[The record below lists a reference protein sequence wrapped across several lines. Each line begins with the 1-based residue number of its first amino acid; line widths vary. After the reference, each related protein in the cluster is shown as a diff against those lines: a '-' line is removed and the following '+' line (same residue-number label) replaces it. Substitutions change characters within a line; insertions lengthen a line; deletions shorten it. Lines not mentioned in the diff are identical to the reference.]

1 MCMIQSWSLS
11 FWVSNR
17 PFPTPIKNGGFLSI
31 AKPPS
36 WIGVRSGHL
45 YPLKEGPTLKPS
57 SSKLGTCE
65 GWNSFTMCCQ
75 SPFWNWHFR
84 TYVASTWAGLVNMN
98 YGVMVVI
105 VFFEAMTKLIC
116 FQIDFFIKH
125 NEEVATTLSM
135 HIEQCEQLSKW
146 T

>member
-1 MCMIQSWSLS
+1 
-11 FWVSNR
+11 
-17 PFPTPIKNGGFLSI
+17 
-31 AKPPS
+31 
-36 WIGVRSGHL
+36 
-45 YPLKEGPTLKPS
+45 
-57 SSKLGTCE
+57 
-65 GWNSFTMCCQ
+65 
-75 SPFWNWHFR
+75 
-84 TYVASTWAGLVNMN
+84 MN

-135 HIEQCEQLSKW
+135 HIEQFEQLSKW